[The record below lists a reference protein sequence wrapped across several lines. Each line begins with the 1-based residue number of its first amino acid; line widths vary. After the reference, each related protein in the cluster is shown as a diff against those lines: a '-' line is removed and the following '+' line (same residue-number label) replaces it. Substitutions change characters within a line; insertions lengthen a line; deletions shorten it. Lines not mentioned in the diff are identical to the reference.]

1 MAIHTPRILV
11 VKKERTAMA
20 YIGQSRSERSQEA
33 INSSLLTKSQLK
45 AWQKRAVEAGAV
57 KPCEWHHTGKYYA
70 QTYYFNPDDFNQLD
84 PKNFPKIPKI
94 EETQNQIWYVLVSAQ
109 WGGTKKHPK
118 IMGVDVK
125 VTNKIT
131 SPQLNANK
139 YQRYGGYIKEF
150 ANEDEAREFA
160 KKAKLNN

>member
-1 MAIHTPRILV
+1 MISISW
-11 VKKERTAMA
+11 
-20 YIGQSRSERSQEA
+20 IQ
-33 INSSLLTKSQLK
+33 
-45 AWQKRAVEAGAV
+45 
-57 KPCEWHHTGKYYA
+57 
-70 QTYYFNPDDFNQLD
+70 
-84 PKNFPKIPKI
+84 KNFPKIPKI
-94 EETQNQIWYVLVSAQ
+94 DETKNQIWYVLVSAQ

-131 SPQLNANK
+131 NQQLNANK

-150 ANEDEAREFA
+150 TNENEAHEFA